1 MYRLDSVL
9 RLHSGVPIPDSK
21 FVVLG
26 MEIKSIEF
34 WWALNVSARPHV
46 REMSGD
52 AVVEALQ
59 CACSQDPAVLR
70 VGEQRLKAWEGEKG
84 FYATLAVR
92 AGRSS

>member
-1 MYRLDSVL
+1 
-9 RLHSGVPIPDSK
+9 
-21 FVVLG
+21 
-26 MEIKSIEF
+26 
-34 WWALNVSARPHV
+34 
-46 REMSGD
+46 MSGD